1 MATTARQLFLPFAGM
16 RPVGAATAPL
26 FSRSTLSFAGLP
38 TAASRRFF
46 SFSSPLAPLS
56 TPFYSRR
63 ITAGPGVSALS
74 QQTRGMSGGHD
85 EYPPELTR
93 GAKDTL
99 NIPVGGEGLY
109 ARGSGAGSPMLF
121 VMQWD
126 RPTWQPVWED
136 EHQVIPRDGFGVPA
150 QIPPEVSQH
159 IKHVYYVPPQF
170 FPFLKKL
177 ADDTPSL
184 QPFMYKLI
192 KGDFT
197 YDDYEEMFYK
207 FAKPLKIYR
216 NQIPMPYRTPEE
228 MAREAEVAWEGA
240 WLSYRQKVLAS
251 YNTAMFF
258 REYLFGA
265 LIGVY
270 CAFLF
275 LDQHRQ
281 YRLDMKLFYLE
292 APEHKINWV
301 VPRGDLV

>member
-1 MATTARQLFLPFAGM
+1 M
-16 RPVGAATAPL
+16 
-26 FSRSTLSFAGLP
+26 
-38 TAASRRFF
+38 
-46 SFSSPLAPLS
+46 SS
-56 TPFYSRR
+56 
-63 ITAGPGVSALS
+63 
-74 QQTRGMSGGHD
+74 HE

-93 GAKDTL
+93 GAKDSL

-109 ARGSGAGSPMLF
+109 ARGTGAGSPMLF

-159 IKHVYYVPPQF
+159 FKHVYYVPPQF

-228 MAREAEVAWEGA
+228 VAREEEVAWEGA
-240 WLSYRQKVLAS
+240 WLSYRQKVLSS

-281 YRLDMKLFYLE
+281 YRVDMKLFYLE
-292 APEHKINWV
+292 APENKVNWV